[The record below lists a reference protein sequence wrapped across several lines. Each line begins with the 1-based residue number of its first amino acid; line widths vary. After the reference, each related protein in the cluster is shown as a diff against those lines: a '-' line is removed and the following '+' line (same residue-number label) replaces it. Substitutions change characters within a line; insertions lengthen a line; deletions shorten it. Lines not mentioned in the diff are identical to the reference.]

1 MRIDAEQ
8 PKDDGRAS
16 GECAVVGKSGRSG
29 KCRCSRKSG
38 EAKRRERETERDG
51 DRPARLSASTR
62 WGWLR
67 PACCYDYYSTTIIQ
81 Q

>member
-38 EAKRRERETERDG
+38 EAKRRERETEREG
-51 DRPARLSASTR
+51 DRPARLQ
-62 WGWLR
+62 
-67 PACCYDYYSTTIIQ
+67 PARAGAGLGPLAATTTTVQ
-81 Q
+81 H